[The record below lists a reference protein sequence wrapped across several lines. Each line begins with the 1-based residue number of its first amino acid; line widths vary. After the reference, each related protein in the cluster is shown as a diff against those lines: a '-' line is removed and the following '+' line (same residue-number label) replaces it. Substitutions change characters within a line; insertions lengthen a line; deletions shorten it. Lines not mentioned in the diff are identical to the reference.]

1 MSGSKLA
8 VRGRGGR
15 IRGSRAPRCVRLDRA
30 PQCRRLRGGLN
41 GAPAGRFLDVSSWVG
56 VLSVESG
63 GLEPCRCS
71 RPARD
76 AAPTIA
82 PTIFCSDRLAADAGP
97 GQRAHRRDL
106 LRLVSG
112 PDLDVL
118 ALVDA
123 APDFHKS
130 GPMSSIRPTSWGSA
144 RNRRDR
150 TGREAVKKAGVVL
163 GYRASWHDRGPGGRH
178 DDGARSRGRGHP
190 QPQTGLD
197 RNGS

>member
-1 MSGSKLA
+1 MFA
-8 VRGRGGR
+8 
-15 IRGSRAPRCVRLDRA
+15 
-30 PQCRRLRGGLN
+30 
-41 GAPAGRFLDVSSWVG
+41 
-56 VLSVESG
+56 
-63 GLEPCRCS
+63 
-71 RPARD
+71 RPVRD

-82 PTIFCSDRLAADAGP
+82 PTIFCSARLAADAGP

-130 GPMSSIRPTSWGSA
+130 GPMPSMRPTSWGSA
-144 RNRRDR
+144 RTRRAR
-150 TGREAVKKAGVVL
+150 TAREAVEMAGVVL
-163 GYRASWHDRGPGGRH
+163 GYLASWHDRGPGGRH
-178 DDGARSRGRGHP
+178 DSGGRSRGRGHP
-190 QPQTGLD
+190 HPQTDLD

>member
-1 MSGSKLA
+1 MGT
-8 VRGRGGR
+8 
-15 IRGSRAPRCVRLDRA
+15 
-30 PQCRRLRGGLN
+30 
-41 GAPAGRFLDVSSWVG
+41 
-56 VLSVESG
+56 
-63 GLEPCRCS
+63 GLEPRRCS
-71 RPARD
+71 RPVRD

-130 GPMSSIRPTSWGSA
+130 GPMPSQRPISWGSA
-144 RNRRDR
+144 RNRRAR
-150 TGREAVKKAGVVL
+150 TGREAVEVVGVVSL
-163 GYRASWHDRGPGGRH
+163 GTLPAGTTEAQV
-178 DDGARSRGRGHP
+178 DD
-190 QPQTGLD
+190 
-197 RNGS
+197 

>member
-1 MSGSKLA
+1 MPEGSSVQGIQRPIVTVPASARRPWAPAYGSLA
-8 VRGRGGR
+8 
-15 IRGSRAPRCVRLDRA
+15 SRTEALDRA
-30 PQCRRLRGGLN
+30 DRRGSQTKSR
-41 GAPAGRFLDVSSWVG
+41 PSRWM
-56 VLSVESG
+56 SG

-97 GQRAHRRDL
+97 GRRARRIAGVTGW
-106 LRLVSG
+106 RS
-112 PDLDVL
+112 L

-123 APDFHKS
+123 ATNS
-130 GPMSSIRPTSWGSA
+130 QESSPRPSMRPTSWGSA
-144 RNRRDR
+144 RNRRAR
-150 TGREAVKKAGVVL
+150 TGREAVEMAGVVL

-190 QPQTGLD
+190 PPPKPA
-197 RNGS
+197 